1 MLKLLEMNIAVG
13 IFKKPVQMMK
23 FLRFT
28 PFLLLFCMQYS
39 AKAQIGQEYQEIKKS
54 ADSLAKIEE
63 FPKAEALYLKALK
76 VCNQN
81 PFLRINL
88 ASLYLKM
95 QNTDEA
101 KKFMESAVVL
111 GADMDMLL
119 QDVHINNY
127 LSINQEQYARYS
139 FLGNRQNALI
149 QLEDR
154 STWIDDF
161 RKRF

>member
-1 MLKLLEMNIAVG
+1 
-13 IFKKPVQMMK
+13 
-23 FLRFT
+23 
-28 PFLLLFCMQYS
+28 
-39 AKAQIGQEYQEIKKS
+39 
-54 ADSLAKIEE
+54 
-63 FPKAEALYLKALK
+63 
-76 VCNQN
+76 
-81 PFLRINL
+81 
-88 ASLYLKM
+88 
-95 QNTDEA
+95 
-101 KKFMESAVVL
+101 
-111 GADMDMLL
+111 MDMLL